1 MFQKLKVSVLGAAV
15 AATLAVAAP
24 AAQAATYTIVD
35 GGSYTVTGSDVY
47 TGTMDLWLAGAPGS
61 TTGPGQVSA
70 TFTIPT
76 SGSAVGELAL
86 TQYGASL
93 FTGLTASWLD
103 AATSAVLATTGVGA
117 GNNTLA
123 TTFGGSN
130 PLTQTLLLKWDS
142 LLVPTSENQ
151 SQLNPDVIFQ
161 VAPIPLPATGLLLVG
176 AIGATAMLRRRKDKA
191 TA

>member
-1 MFQKLKVSVLGAAV
+1 MFHKLKASVLGAAV

-24 AAQAATYTIVD
+24 AVQAATYTIVD

-47 TGTMDLWLAGAPGS
+47 TGTMDLWLAGAPGEA
-61 TTGPGQVSA
+61 TDEGQVSA
-70 TFTIPT
+70 TFTVLT

-86 TQYGASL
+86 TNYGASL

-103 AATSAVLATTGVGA
+103 STGAVLSSIGLGA

-123 TTFGGSN
+123 TTFGGGN
-130 PLTQTLLLKWDS
+130 PLTQTLLLKWDT
-142 LLVPTSENQ
+142 LLVPTSEQQ

-176 AIGATAMLRRRKDKA
+176 ALGATAMLRRRKDKA
-191 TA
+191 NA